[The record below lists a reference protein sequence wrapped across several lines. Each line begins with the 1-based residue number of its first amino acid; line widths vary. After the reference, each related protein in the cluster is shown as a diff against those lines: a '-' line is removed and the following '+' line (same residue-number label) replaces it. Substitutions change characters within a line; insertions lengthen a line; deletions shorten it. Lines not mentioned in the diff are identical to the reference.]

1 MRIVAKRVVAERFN
15 DETCEWE
22 AFEVDE
28 EFLSLLETAVPLNK
42 LTEETVSIG
51 QATAE
56 IASKA
61 FCQINGIPTETEKN

>member
-1 MRIVAKRVVAERFN
+1 MAERFN

-28 EFLSLLETAVPLNK
+28 EFLSLIETPVPLHK
-42 LTEETVSIG
+42 ILEDTVSIG

>member
-1 MRIVAKRVVAERFN
+1 MSIIAEKFN
-15 DETCEWE
+15 SETCEWE
-22 AFEVDE
+22 TFEVDE

-61 FCQINGIPTETEKN
+61 FCQINGIPTELEKN